1 MTVETRE
8 TTVLL
13 EGLEFP
19 ECPRWHDEKLWFS
32 DVHAHRVMRVDLDGQ
47 AEVVA
52 DIGDRAAGLGFLPDG
67 TPLVVSADHKLILR
81 IEDGVPSVHADLSS
95 LAVEWLNDMVVD
107 EHGRAYVDAIAYVE
121 DRGGDDPIDAIVLVE
136 PDGSWRLAAAH
147 ALRPNGIAITPDGE
161 KLIHASTRRRKVME
175 WSIERDGS
183 LTSPQVWADTGRW
196 TPDGLCLDAE
206 GAVWIGGL
214 AKQHFVRFH
223 KGGEVACTIEVPGRW
238 ATACTLGG
246 RDRTT
251 LFMATADPE
260 TKRGYIE
267 IATVAVAGAGRP

>member
-1 MTVETRE
+1 MTVETTE
-8 TTVLL
+8 TEVLL
-13 EGLEFP
+13 DGLEFP
-19 ECPRWHDEKLWFS
+19 ECPRWHDGQLWFS
-32 DVHAHRVMRVDLDGQ
+32 DVHAHRVMRVDLDGR

-67 TPLVVSADHKLILR
+67 TPLVVSADRKLVLR
-81 IEDGVPSVHADLSS
+81 IDDGAASIHVDLSS
-95 LAVEWLNDMVVD
+95 LSVEWLNDMVVD
-107 EHGRAYVDAIAYVE
+107 ERGRAYVDAIAYVE

-136 PDGSWRLAAAH
+136 PDGSWRLAAPQ

-161 KLIHASTRRRKVME
+161 RLVHASTRRRKVME
-175 WSIERDGS
+175 WTIAEDGS
-183 LTSPQVWADTGRW
+183 LESPEVWAETGRW

-206 GAVWIGGL
+206 GAAWIGGL
-214 AKQHFVRFH
+214 AKHHFVRLRR
-223 KGGEVACTIEVPGRW
+223 GGEVDRTIEVPGRW
-238 ATACTLGG
+238 ATACVLGG
-246 RDRTT
+246 SDGTT

>member
-1 MTVETRE
+1 MIVETVETE
-8 TTVLL
+8 VLL

-19 ECPRWHDEKLWFS
+19 ECPRWHDGRLWFS
-32 DVHAHRVMRVDLDGQ
+32 DVHAHLVMRVDLDGN
-47 AEVVA
+47 ADVVA

-67 TPLVVSADHKLILR
+67 TPLVVSADRKLVLR
-81 IEDGVPSVHADLSS
+81 IEDGVPAVHADLSG

-107 EHGRAYVDAIAYVE
+107 EHGRAYVDAIAHVE
-121 DRGGDDPIDAIVLVE
+121 DRGGDEPIDSIILVE
-136 PDGSWRLAAAH
+136 PDGSWRLAATR
-147 ALRPNGIAITPDGE
+147 ALRPNGIAITPDGTT
-161 KLIHASTRRRKVME
+161 LLHASTRRRKVMQ
-175 WSIERDGS
+175 WSIEGDGT
-183 LTSPQVWADTGRW
+183 LTSPEVWADTGRW

-214 AKQHFVRFH
+214 AKQHFVRLR
-223 KGGEVACTIEVPGRW
+223 KGGEVERAIEVPGRW